1 VAYLVPAKC
10 ISIAKQ
16 LETATILLQLA
27 DKFRQQGK
35 RLLESNLINSKMAQ
49 NLTSISN
56 DTNVGSHDEA
66 PGRSMENNTRN
77 LNISP
82 ELFEKL
88 YLRAR
93 QQNHI
98 SLSQTFGNPTPVAIM
113 GLVVAIT
120 PLSIELMGWRGA
132 NGLLATK

>member
-1 VAYLVPAKC
+1 
-10 ISIAKQ
+10 
-16 LETATILLQLA
+16 
-27 DKFRQQGK
+27 
-35 RLLESNLINSKMAQ
+35 LLESHSIDAKMSQ

-56 DTNVGSHDEA
+56 DTNVGSQDEA
-66 PGRSMENNTRN
+66 PGRGLENNSRN
-77 LNISP
+77 LSISP

-88 YLRAR
+88 YLPAR
-93 QQNHI
+93 QQNQNG
-98 SLSQTFGNPTPVAIM
+98 LSHNLGNPTPVAIM